1 MISSPH
7 SAPQASSETGPS
19 ARARGWLTARIAAFA
34 LVASVGVLSL
44 AAESRSQTTAKAA
57 PAKEAKDGKE
67 VRGLEGSWSGGGS
80 VQFATGGSEQAR
92 CKAFYSR
99 ASKDTYRLR
108 ATCATPSGK
117 ANQTATVHKVG
128 ENRYRG
134 NFHNPDYDITGTI
147 RCGERQQ
154 PERAAHQQQRLG
166 HVPPESVTAP
176 RGRSIERPRERP
188 LRFIR
193 AQRRASTSARSPCG
207 SSR

>member
-1 MISSPH
+1 M
-7 SAPQASSETGPS
+7 GL
-19 ARARGWLTARIAAFA
+19 RYLCGRGAAA
-34 LVASVGVLSL
+34 GLLLMAGL
-44 AAESRSQTTAKAA
+44 AAGGQAMAQS
-57 PAKEAKDGKE
+57 
-67 VRGLEGSWSGGGS
+67 LEGSWSGGGS

-147 RCGERQQ
+147 FVVVSGNSQNV
-154 PERAAHQQQRLG
+154 RL
-166 HVPPESVTAP
+166 
-176 RGRSIERPRERP
+176 
-188 LRFIR
+188 
-193 AQRRASTSARSPCG
+193 TSSSG
-207 SSR
+207 SAMFRLSR

>member
-117 ANQTATVHKVG
+117 ANQTATMHKVG

-147 RCGERQQ
+147 FVVVSGNSQNV
-154 PERAAHQQQRLG
+154 RL
-166 HVPPESVTAP
+166 
-176 RGRSIERPRERP
+176 
-188 LRFIR
+188 
-193 AQRRASTSARSPCG
+193 TSSSG
-207 SSR
+207 SAMFRLSR

>member
-1 MISSPH
+1 MHSSPFH
-7 SAPQASSETGPS
+7 ALQASLESKPT
-19 ARARGWLTARIAAFA
+19 ATRAPASGRLMARIAAFA
-34 LVASVGVLSL
+34 LVASLGIGGL
-44 AAESRSQTTAKAA
+44 AMESQSQSTAKAA

-80 VQFATGGSEQAR
+80 VQFATGATEQAR
-92 CKAFYSR
+92 CRAYYSR

-147 RCGERQQ
+147 FVVVSGNSQNV
-154 PERAAHQQQRLG
+154 RL
-166 HVPPESVTAP
+166 
-176 RGRSIERPRERP
+176 
-188 LRFIR
+188 
-193 AQRRASTSARSPCG
+193 TSSSG
-207 SSR
+207 SAIFRLSR

>member
-1 MISSPH
+1 MNSSLLHRAQACLAVGLIATFSAYGLSSPSLGQ
-7 SAPQASSETGPS
+7 SAP
-19 ARARGWLTARIAAFA
+19 
-34 LVASVGVLSL
+34 
-44 AAESRSQTTAKAA
+44 AKAA
-57 PAKEAKDGKE
+57 PVKES
-67 VRGLEGSWSGGGS
+67 RGLEGSWSGGGS

-147 RCGERQQ
+147 FVVVSGNSQNV
-154 PERAAHQQQRLG
+154 RL
-166 HVPPESVTAP
+166 
-176 RGRSIERPRERP
+176 
-188 LRFIR
+188 
-193 AQRRASTSARSPCG
+193 TSSSG
-207 SSR
+207 SAMFRLSR